1 MTAVGRTAP
10 KHHGARSGGTV
21 CPTAVVGVQSLTS
34 QQFQAPEPRVMPVR
48 MGIEEY
54 IKAGFWFALGM
65 ALFGAIAGAAS
76 AALWFLAGS
85 LLGLG

>member
-1 MTAVGRTAP
+1 
-10 KHHGARSGGTV
+10 
-21 CPTAVVGVQSLTS
+21 
-34 QQFQAPEPRVMPVR
+34 